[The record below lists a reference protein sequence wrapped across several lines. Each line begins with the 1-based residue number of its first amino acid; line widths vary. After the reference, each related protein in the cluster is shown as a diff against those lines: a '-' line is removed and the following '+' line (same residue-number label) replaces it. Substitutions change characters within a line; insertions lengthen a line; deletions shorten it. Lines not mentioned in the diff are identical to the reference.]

1 MIYQMMNG
9 RISKRTRTKMIKAYY
24 MCAQNGVVYKGYTEW
39 TGDNLSDV
47 KKCILGKCA
56 DRRTD
61 SKNIAG
67 KCADGRTDSK
77 NIAGKCTDTRCTDSK
92 YADVKYIEESCGTDE
107 LDMMWLNDSLLLI
120 AEKDAVVQGR
130 TLNRAFYR
138 LPVNNEAD
146 KKSADVKNTIHNKI
160 SNNDLES
167 VKPERIF
174 AGNLA
179 VIKIAKTPNGSN
191 EPAGITDEDIEFI
204 ENVLRPIERIYAGVV
219 YLKK

>member
-9 RISKRTRTKMIKAYY
+9 RISKRTLTKMIKVYY
-24 MCAQNGVVYKGYTEW
+24 MCAQNGVVYKGCTEW
-39 TGDNLSDV
+39 TDDNLSEV
-47 KKCILGKCA
+47 KKCILGNT

-61 SKNIAG
+61 SK
-67 KCADGRTDSK
+67 
-77 NIAGKCTDTRCTDSK
+77 
-92 YADVKYIEESCGTDE
+92 YINESCGTDE
-107 LDMMWLNDSLLLI
+107 LDMVWLNDSLLLI

-179 VIKIAKTPNGSN
+179 VIKIAKTSNGSN
-191 EPAGITDEDIEFI
+191 EPVDITDEDIEFI

>member
-9 RISKRTRTKMIKAYY
+9 RISKRTLTKMIKAYY
-24 MCAQNGVVYKGYTEW
+24 MCAQNGAVYKGYTEW
-39 TGDNLSDV
+39 TGDDLSDV

-56 DRRTD
+56 D
-61 SKNIAG
+61 
-67 KCADGRTDSK
+67 
-77 NIAGKCTDTRCTDSK
+77 
-92 YADVKYIEESCGTDE
+92 VKYIEESCGIDE
-107 LDMMWLNDSLLLI
+107 LDMVWLNDSLLLI
-120 AEKDAVVQGR
+120 AGKDAVVQGR

-160 SNNDLES
+160 SNNHLES

-179 VIKIAKTPNGSN
+179 VLKIAKTSDGSSV
-191 EPAGITDEDIEFI
+191 PVDITDEDIEFI